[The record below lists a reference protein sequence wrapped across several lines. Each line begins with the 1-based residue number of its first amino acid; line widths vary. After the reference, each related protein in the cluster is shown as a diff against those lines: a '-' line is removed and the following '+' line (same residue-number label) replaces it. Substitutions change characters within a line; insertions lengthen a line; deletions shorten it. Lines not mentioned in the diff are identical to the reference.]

1 MEILILFGA
10 PFSGKGTQGEILAQ
24 KTGYLHVSTGDILR
38 TQRKMHTSLGLK
50 AESYI
55 RQGHLVP
62 DDLLDELIED
72 EIIKCKQGKG
82 IILDGYPRT
91 INQAYTLHLLAQKH
105 GVAIRRVLFLDVP
118 HEVLI
123 ARGIHRGKTSDRID
137 DKDPDVMNKR
147 IEIYHS
153 ETKPV
158 GKYYVDRNLSVTISG
173 IGEVEEVAERILA
186 SI

>member
-10 PFSGKGTQGEILAQ
+10 PFSGKGTQGKILSQ
-24 KTGYLHVSTGDILR
+24 KIGFQHVSTGDILR
-38 TQRKMHTSLGLK
+38 AERQNHTELGLK
-50 AESYI
+50 AETYI

-62 DDLLDELIED
+62 DELLDEMIEH
-72 EIIKCKQGKG
+72 EIIKCKSSKG

-91 INQAYTLHLLAQKH
+91 INQAHTLHSLAQKH

-118 HEVLI
+118 HDELI
-123 ARGIHRGKTSDRID
+123 ARGIHRGLDSDRID
-137 DKDPDVMNKR
+137 DKDPAIMNKR
-147 IEIYHS
+147 IEIYRK

-158 GKYYVDRNLSVTISG
+158 GKYYIDKNMTVTISG
-173 IGEVEEVAERILA
+173 IGDIEEVAERILA

>member
-10 PFSGKGTQGEILAQ
+10 PFSGKGTQGKILSR

-38 TQRKMHTSLGLK
+38 AEREQHTSLGLK
-50 AESYI
+50 AETFI

-62 DDLLDELIED
+62 DELLDEMIEN
-72 EIIKCKQGKG
+72 EIIKCKNGKG

-91 INQAYTLHLLAQKH
+91 LNQAQTLHLLVQKH

-118 HEVLI
+118 YDVLI
-123 ARGIHRGKTSDRID
+123 ARGIHRGTKSDRID
-137 DKDPDVMNKR
+137 DIDPAIMTRRLD
-147 IEIYHS
+147 IYHQQ
-153 ETKPV
+153 TKPV
-158 GKYYVDRNLSVTISG
+158 GKFYIERNLSVTISG
-173 IGEVEEVAERILA
+173 IGNVEEVAERILA